1 MQISI
6 SQLQKKYGQQTALDI
21 DKLHIGKG
29 ELVGIVGNNGA
40 GKTTLFRL
48 LLDLIEASQGELL
61 VNGQKVAGSEHWK
74 TFTGSYLDEG
84 FLIDFMT
91 PEEYF
96 YFAAS
101 LFGLQKQAVDEKLQT
116 FSRFMSEEILGQ
128 GKYIRQF
135 STGNKQKVGIIAA
148 MLVQPA
154 LLILDEP
161 FNFLDPTSQI
171 LIKRLLKQENEARGT
186 TMLISSHNLNH
197 ITEICTRII
206 LLEKGKIIKDL
217 TPSDSDLQEIG
228 QYFSVN
234 ANNDSLIAD

>member
-1 MQISI
+1 MQINI
-6 SQLQKKYGQQTALDI
+6 SQLQKNYGQQTVLHI
-21 DKLHIGKG
+21 DQLHIGKG

-48 LLDLIEASQGELL
+48 MLDLIEATRGELL
-61 VNGQKVAGSEHWK
+61 VNGRKVAGSEQWK

-96 YFAAS
+96 YFAGS
-101 LFGLQKQAVDEKLQT
+101 LLGLQKQAVDEKLQT

-171 LIKRLLKQENEARGT
+171 LIKRLLKQENEVRGT

-197 ITEICTRII
+197 IIEICTRII

-217 TPSDSDLQEIG
+217 TPSNDDLQEIEK
-228 QYFSVN
+228 YFSVN
-234 ANNDSLIAD
+234 AD

>member
-1 MQISI
+1 MQINI
-6 SQLQKKYGQQTALDI
+6 SQLQKTYGQQTVLDI
-21 DKLHIGKG
+21 DQLQIGKG
-29 ELVGIVGNNGA
+29 ELLGIVGNNGA

-48 LLDLIEASQGELL
+48 VLDLIQASKGEVHL
-61 VNGQKVAGSEHWK
+61 NGHNVAGSEHWK

-96 YFAAS
+96 YFVAS
-101 LFGLQKQAVDEKLQT
+101 LAGMSKEAADEKLQT
-116 FSRFMSEEILGQ
+116 FSRFMNNEILEQ
-128 GKYIRQF
+128 KKFIRQF

-148 MLVQPA
+148 MLVHPE

-171 LIKRLLKQENEARGT
+171 LIKRMLKEENEARGT

-197 ITEICTRII
+197 ITEICSRII

-217 TPSDSDLQEIG
+217 TPSNNDLQEIEK
-228 QYFSVN
+228 YFSVG
-234 ANNDSLIAD
+234 AK

>member
-1 MQISI
+1 MQINI
-6 SQLQKKYGQQTALDI
+6 SQLQKIYGQQTVLDI
-21 DKLHIGKG
+21 DQLQISKG
-29 ELVGIVGNNGA
+29 ELLGIVGNNGA

-48 LLDLIEASQGELL
+48 VLDLIQASGGEVQL
-61 VNGQKVAGSEHWK
+61 NGQSVAGSEHWK
-74 TFTGSYLDEG
+74 TLTGSYLDEG

-96 YFAAS
+96 YFVAS
-101 LFGLQKQAVDEKLQT
+101 LIGMSKEAADEKLRF
-116 FSRFMSEEILGQ
+116 FSRFMNDEILEQ
-128 GKYIRQF
+128 KKFIRQF

-148 MLVQPA
+148 MLVQPE

-171 LIKRLLKQENEARGT
+171 LIKRMLKEENEARGT

-197 ITEICTRII
+197 ITEICSRII

-217 TPSDSDLQEIG
+217 TPSNDDLQEIEK
-228 QYFSVN
+228 YFSVN
-234 ANNDSLIAD
+234 AD

>member
-1 MQISI
+1 MQIFI
-6 SQLQKKYGQQTALDI
+6 SQLQKTYGQQTVLDI
-21 DKLHIGKG
+21 DQLHVGKG

-48 LLDLIEASQGELL
+48 MLDLIEATRGELM
-61 VNGQKVAGSEHWK
+61 VNGQNVAGSEHWK

-96 YFAAS
+96 HFAAS
-101 LFGLQKQAVDEKLQT
+101 LFGLQKQAVDEKLPA
-116 FSRFMSEEILGQ
+116 FSRFMNEEILGQ

-148 MLVQPA
+148 MLIQPA

-171 LIKRLLKQENEARGT
+171 LIKRMLKHENEVRGT

-217 TPSDSDLQEIG
+217 TPSNDDLQEIER
-228 QYFSVN
+228 YFSVN
-234 ANNDSLIAD
+234 AD

>member
-1 MQISI
+1 MQINI
-6 SQLQKKYGQQTALDI
+6 SQLQKNYGQQTALDI
-21 DKLHIGKG
+21 DQLHIGKG

-40 GKTTLFRL
+40 GKTTFFRL

-61 VNGQKVAGSEHWK
+61 VNGQQVAGSEHWK

-84 FLIDFMT
+84 FLIDFLT

-171 LIKRLLKQENEARGT
+171 LIKRMLKQENEARGT

-217 TPSDSDLQEIG
+217 TPSNDDLQEIEK
-228 QYFSVN
+228 YFSVN
-234 ANNDSLIAD
+234 AD